1 MDVNGIVELINSVG
15 FPIIACV
22 FMYMQVQKLNNIIL
36 ELSTTLKAIDSRI
49 DNIQDEIGKMG
60 GPSNDKKDWWIKI
73 KV

>member
-1 MDVNGIVELINSVG
+1 MDINGIVELINSVG

-60 GPSNDKKDWWIKI
+60 GLSNDKKD
-73 KV
+73 

>member
-1 MDVNGIVELINSVG
+1 MDVNGIVDLINSVG

-60 GPSNDKKDWWIKI
+60 GSSNDKKD
-73 KV
+73 

>member
-1 MDVNGIVELINSVG
+1 MDVNGIVDLINSVG

-60 GPSNDKKDWWIKI
+60 GLSNDKKDR
-73 KV
+73 

>member
-1 MDVNGIVELINSVG
+1 MDINGIVELINSVG

-60 GPSNDKKDWWIKI
+60 GASNDKKDWSIKI
-73 KV
+73 KI

>member
-1 MDVNGIVELINSVG
+1 MDVNGIVDLINSVG

-60 GPSNDKKDWWIKI
+60 GVSNDKKD
-73 KV
+73 

>member
-1 MDVNGIVELINSVG
+1 MDINGIVDLINSVG

-60 GPSNDKKDWWIKI
+60 GNNQ
-73 KV
+73 

>member
-49 DNIQDEIGKMG
+49 DNIQDEIGQMG
-60 GPSNDKKDWWIKI
+60 GKFNDKKD
-73 KV
+73 

>member
-1 MDVNGIVELINSVG
+1 MDISGIVELINSVG

-60 GPSNDKKDWWIKI
+60 GPSNDKKD
-73 KV
+73 

>member
-1 MDVNGIVELINSVG
+1 MDINGIVELINSVG

-60 GPSNDKKDWWIKI
+60 GASNDKKD
-73 KV
+73 

>member
-1 MDVNGIVELINSVG
+1 MDINGIVELINSVG

-60 GPSNDKKDWWIKI
+60 GAKQ
-73 KV
+73 

>member
-60 GPSNDKKDWWIKI
+60 GSKQC
-73 KV
+73 

>member
-1 MDVNGIVELINSVG
+1 MDVNGIVDLLNSVG

-60 GPSNDKKDWWIKI
+60 GGNQ
-73 KV
+73 

>member
-22 FMYMQVQKLNNIIL
+22 FMYMQVQKLHNIIL

-49 DNIQDEIGKMG
+49 DNIQDEIGQMG
-60 GPSNDKKDWWIKI
+60 GRFNDKKD
-73 KV
+73 

>member
-1 MDVNGIVELINSVG
+1 MDVNGIVDLINSVG

-49 DNIQDEIGKMG
+49 DNIQDVIGKIG
-60 GPSNDKKDWWIKI
+60 GTKQ
-73 KV
+73 

>member
-49 DNIQDEIGKMG
+49 DNIQDVIGKMG
-60 GPSNDKKDWWIKI
+60 GPSNDKKD
-73 KV
+73 

>member
-1 MDVNGIVELINSVG
+1 MDINGIVELINSVG

-49 DNIQDEIGKMG
+49 DNIQDELGKIGG
-60 GPSNDKKDWWIKI
+60 ANQC
-73 KV
+73 

>member
-60 GPSNDKKDWWIKI
+60 GANQW
-73 KV
+73 

>member
-1 MDVNGIVELINSVG
+1 MDINGIVELINSVG

-49 DNIQDEIGKMG
+49 DNIQDVIGKMG
-60 GPSNDKKDWWIKI
+60 GPSNDKKD
-73 KV
+73 

>member
-1 MDVNGIVELINSVG
+1 MDINGIVDLINSVG

-49 DNIQDEIGKMG
+49 DNIQDEIGQMG
-60 GPSNDKKDWWIKI
+60 GRLNDKKD
-73 KV
+73 

>member
-1 MDVNGIVELINSVG
+1 MDINGIVELINSVG

-60 GPSNDKKDWWIKI
+60 GSSNDKKD
-73 KV
+73 

>member
-1 MDVNGIVELINSVG
+1 MDINGIVELINSVG
-15 FPIIACV
+15 FPIIACA

-60 GPSNDKKDWWIKI
+60 GNNQ
-73 KV
+73 

>member
-1 MDVNGIVELINSVG
+1 MDINGIVDLINSVG

-60 GPSNDKKDWWIKI
+60 GSKQ
-73 KV
+73 

>member
-60 GPSNDKKDWWIKI
+60 GAKE
-73 KV
+73 

>member
-1 MDVNGIVELINSVG
+1 MDINGIVELINSVG

-60 GPSNDKKDWWIKI
+60 GNKQ
-73 KV
+73 

>member
-60 GPSNDKKDWWIKI
+60 GRYNDKKD
-73 KV
+73 

>member
-49 DNIQDEIGKMG
+49 DHIQDEIGKMG
-60 GPSNDKKDWWIKI
+60 GSSNDKKD
-73 KV
+73 

>member
-60 GPSNDKKDWWIKI
+60 GNN
-73 KV
+73 

>member
-1 MDVNGIVELINSVG
+1 MDINGIVELINSVG

-60 GPSNDKKDWWIKI
+60 GY
-73 KV
+73 

>member
-36 ELSTTLKAIDSRI
+36 ELSTTLKAIDNRI

-60 GPSNDKKDWWIKI
+60 GNNQ
-73 KV
+73 

>member
-1 MDVNGIVELINSVG
+1 MDINGIVELINSVG

-22 FMYMQVQKLNNIIL
+22 FMYMQEQKLNNIIL

-60 GPSNDKKDWWIKI
+60 GSNQC
-73 KV
+73 

>member
-1 MDVNGIVELINSVG
+1 MDINGIVELINSVG

-60 GPSNDKKDWWIKI
+60 GANQC
-73 KV
+73 

>member
-1 MDVNGIVELINSVG
+1 MDINGIVELINSVG

-36 ELSTTLKAIDSRI
+36 ELSTTLKAIDNRI

-60 GPSNDKKDWWIKI
+60 GNNQ
-73 KV
+73 